1 MDFIMW
7 HFYASQTPH
16 DASWRQ
22 PCNEITFS
30 TTRREERD
38 LIGPSMVVRTTL
50 HETIGWSTSRR
61 GDAFTIRLTTVDR
74 VHVGW
79 QTGRLI
85 RGGDFRKKIKKW
97 NESHNNLPISG

>member
-1 MDFIMW
+1 M
-7 HFYASQTPH
+7 HGFYYVTLLRVA
-16 DASWRQ
+16 DAPRRFMETA
-22 PCNEITFS
+22 NEITFS

-85 RGGDFRKKIKKW
+85 RGGDFRKKIKK
-97 NESHNNLPISG
+97 